1 MYDHHVIPAMPFLH
15 LQDPGIRQFQELHA
29 GGAVG
34 GVEVDI
40 SRGTM
45 GIIPGL
51 YVTVADNAA
60 NKYLIPNHL
69 AINPKYHDPKKIYEE
84 FAN

>member
-1 MYDHHVIPAMPFLH
+1 MPSSSATDLR
-15 LQDPGIRQFQELHA
+15 IRQFQELHA

-40 SRGTM
+40 SKGTM

-51 YVTVADNAA
+51 YATVADNAA
-60 NKYLIPNHL
+60 NNMQT
-69 AINPKYHDPKKIYEE
+69 
-84 FAN
+84 FQQS